1 MNFTWNPRKAASNRK
16 KHGVSFEEAVTVFGD
31 PLALAIE
38 DAVERRSGSS
48 ARVAPRPMR
57 GDDMKKVRKPRE
69 PSKASLR
76 GIPEVDFGAAKVRR
90 NPYAARV
97 ASEGIVHVRPGRP
110 RKGTETGPTE
120 PRSIRFPA
128 PVWKLLEERAK
139 AQGLSLHSALRGA
152 IIDWVR
158 HAS

>member
-1 MNFTWNPRKAASNRK
+1 
-16 KHGVSFEEAVTVFGD
+16 
-31 PLALAIE
+31 
-38 DAVERRSGSS
+38 
-48 ARVAPRPMR
+48 
-57 GDDMKKVRKPRE
+57 MKKASKPRE

-76 GIPEVDFGAAKVRR
+76 EIPEVDFASAMVRR

-97 ASEGIVHVRPGRP
+97 AAEGIVHVRRGRP
-110 RKGTETGPTE
+110 KRGTETGPTE

-128 PVWKLLEERAK
+128 PVWELLEKRAK
-139 AQGLSLHSALRGA
+139 AQGLTLHSALRAA